1 MSEEKKASRPLVE
14 FHDVHSDLD
23 ITVGGEFFIK
33 RTQEIPDWYLDQLQD
48 HKFESAKRPEG
59 DFMRLASI
67 PVGIVEK
74 WKREGFDV
82 YREPV
87 QKIIQRLKLE
97 GYDKLITT
105 AKRI

>member
-1 MSEEKKASRPLVE
+1 MSEEKKPASKLVE
-14 FHDVHSDLD
+14 LHDVHSDLD

-48 HKFESAKRPEG
+48 AKFESAKRPEG
-59 DFMRLASI
+59 DFMRVASI

-74 WKREGFDV
+74 WKREGFDI

-87 QKIIQRLKLE
+87 QAIIKRLQLE

-105 AKRI
+105 AKRV